1 MEGKISFNSICEQFK
16 KQILIF
22 VTHYRK
28 MTWAV
33 VLGKA
38 VILPVLTS
46 DWLFKAMFPVSCNC
60 LNGVLCSLETRQI
73 VLRNSLKDESY
84 IFD

>member
-38 VILPVLTS
+38 VILPVRTS
-46 DWLFKAMFPVSCNC
+46 DWLFKALSQSYVSSLLQLSQSC
-60 LNGVLCSLETRQI
+60 LMPA
-73 VLRNSLKDESY
+73 
-84 IFD
+84 